1 MIVADTDSLVG
12 RGIAGNGHTGSGRE
26 PIVITGVG
34 AVSPLGSGFDAIAD
48 NLLAGQTGVRAVDPG
63 EFARERHQFAAAVDS
78 IPAPPEGFCPLDS
91 HRFSALTRLEQMAV
105 SPAAHA
111 VADAGLAP
119 HRDRLR
125 IGLVLGIGAEHL
137 KRWEQD
143 FLEFGGQVFEPSPTD
158 TIVHHVARVLGLH
171 GPAVTVAAACA
182 SSGYAMG
189 LGRTWLQAGW
199 VDACV
204 VGGCDVLSPTALAA
218 FYNLRALSRRSDDPA
233 KASRPFDRDRDG
245 FVMGEGGACF
255 VLERLSAARGRGAR
269 IHGELAGVGM
279 SSDAAHMVSPCSDP
293 TQAARAITQALA
305 DARIQADALDYVNA
319 HAAGT
324 PVGDAAEAGAIRR
337 ALGAAVNRV
346 PVSSTKSMSG
356 HLVSAA
362 AAFEAVACLA
372 AIARQAVPPTLNL
385 DNPDPECALDH
396 VPHVA
401 RERRV
406 RVTAS
411 NSFGFGGANLCL
423 VIREAA

>member
-1 MIVADTDSLVG
+1 MSVAAGTG
-12 RGIAGNGHTGSGRE
+12 RSHAGGIGRE
-26 PIVITGVG
+26 PIAITGIG
-34 AVSPLGSGFDAIAD
+34 AVSPLGHSFEAIAD
-48 NLLAGQTGVRAVDPG
+48 SLLAGRTGVRSIDPG
-63 EFARERHQFAAAVDS
+63 AFARESHQFAAAVDV
-78 IPAPPEGFCPLDS
+78 IPAPPDGVCMNDGQGFAS
-91 HRFSALTRLEQMAV
+91 LTRLEQMVLSPV
-105 SPAAHA
+105 SHA
-111 VADAGLAP
+111 VADAGLGP

-125 IGLVLGIGAEHL
+125 IGLVLGLGAEHL
-137 KRWEQD
+137 KMWELD
-143 FLEFGGQVFEPSPTD
+143 FLAGGGQVFLPSRDD
-158 TIVHHVARVLGLH
+158 TLVHRVARMLH
-171 GPAVTVAAACA
+171 LRGPSVTVAAACA
-182 SSGYAMG
+182 SSGYAMA
-189 LGRTWLQAGW
+189 LGRNWLEAGW

-218 FYNLRALSRRSDDPA
+218 FYNLRALSRRSDDAA

-255 VLERLSAARGRGAR
+255 VLERLSAARAR
-269 IHGELAGVGM
+269 DARVYGELAGVGM
-279 SSDAAHMVSPCSDP
+279 SSDAAHMVTPCSDP
-293 TQAARAITQALA
+293 TQAARAITRALA
-305 DARIQADALDYVNA
+305 DAQVATDEIDYVNA

-337 ALGAAVNRV
+337 ALGSAVDRV

-356 HLVSAA
+356 HLISGA

-372 AIARQAVPPTLNL
+372 AIARRAVPPTLNL
-385 DNPDPECALDH
+385 DHPDEQCQLDH

-401 RERRV
+401 RERAV

>member
-1 MIVADTDSLVG
+1 MIVVAQTS
-12 RGIAGNGHTGSGRE
+12 SGAISRE
-26 PIVITGVG
+26 PIAITGIG
-34 AVSPLGSGFDAIAD
+34 AVSPLGHSFDSITD
-48 NLLAGQTGVRAVDPG
+48 SLLAGRSGVRSIDPG
-63 EFARERHQFAAAVDS
+63 AFARESHQFAAAVDV
-78 IPAPPEGFCPLDS
+78 IPAPPDGICPIDAEGF
-91 HRFSALTRLEQMAV
+91 AGLTRLEQMV
-105 SPAAHA
+105 ISPVAHA
-111 VADAGLAP
+111 IADAGLAL

-125 IGLVLGIGAEHL
+125 VGLVLGLGAEQL
-137 KRWEQD
+137 KMWELD
-143 FLEFGGQVFEPSPTD
+143 FLDGGTQVFSPSPTD
-158 TIVHHVARVLGLH
+158 TLVHRVAHLMNLR

-182 SSGYAMG
+182 SSGYAMA
-189 LGRTWLQAGW
+189 LGRSWLNAGW

-255 VLERLSAARGRGAR
+255 VLEPLRAARRRDAR
-269 IHGELAGVGM
+269 VYGELAGVGM

-293 TQAARAITQALA
+293 TQAAWAITQALA
-305 DARIQADALDYVNA
+305 DAQVTADQIDYVNA

-337 ALGAAVNRV
+337 ALGSAVDRV

-356 HLVSAA
+356 HLVSGA
-362 AAFEAVACLA
+362 AAFEAVACMA

-385 DNPDPECALDH
+385 DHPDEQCQLDH

-401 RERRV
+401 RERSV

>member
-1 MIVADTDSLVG
+1 MIVVAQTS
-12 RGIAGNGHTGSGRE
+12 SGAISRE
-26 PIVITGVG
+26 PIAITGIG
-34 AVSPLGSGFDAIAD
+34 AVSPLGHSFDSITD
-48 NLLAGQTGVRAVDPG
+48 SLLAGRSGVRSIDPG
-63 EFARERHQFAAAVDS
+63 AFARESHQFAAAVDV
-78 IPAPPEGFCPLDS
+78 IPAPPDGICPIDADGF
-91 HRFSALTRLEQMAV
+91 AGLTRLEQMV
-105 SPAAHA
+105 ISPVAHA
-111 VADAGLAP
+111 IADAGLAP

-125 IGLVLGIGAEHL
+125 VGLVLGLGAEQL
-137 KRWEQD
+137 KMWELD
-143 FLEFGGQVFEPSPTD
+143 FLDGGTQVFAPSPTD
-158 TIVHHVARVLGLH
+158 TLVHRVAHLMNLR

-182 SSGYAMG
+182 SSGYAMA
-189 LGRTWLQAGW
+189 LGRSWLNAGW

-255 VLERLSAARGRGAR
+255 VLEPLPAARRRDARVYGA
-269 IHGELAGVGM
+269 LAGVGM

-305 DARIQADALDYVNA
+305 DAQLTADQIDYVNA

-337 ALGAAVNRV
+337 ALGSAVDRV

-356 HLVSAA
+356 HLVSGA

-385 DNPDPECALDH
+385 DHPDEQCQLDH

-401 RERRV
+401 RERPV

>member
-1 MIVADTDSLVG
+1 MIVVTHPA
-12 RGIAGNGHTGSGRE
+12 RE
-26 PIVITGVG
+26 AVAITGIG
-34 AVSPLGSGFDAIAD
+34 AVTPLGHSFEAIAE
-48 NLLAGQTGVRAVDPG
+48 NLLAGRSGIRSIDPG
-63 EFARERHQFAAAVDS
+63 EFSRESHQFAAAVDL
-78 IPAPPEGFCPLDS
+78 IPTPPNGICTIDAEGF
-91 HRFSALTRLEQMAV
+91 AGLTRLEQMV
-105 SPAAHA
+105 ISPVAHA
-111 VADAGLAP
+111 IADAGLAP

-125 IGLVLGIGAEHL
+125 IGMVLGLGAEHL
-137 KRWEQD
+137 KMWELD
-143 FLEFGGQVFEPSPTD
+143 FLSGGRQVFEPLHGD
-158 TIVHHVARVLGLH
+158 TLVHCVARMMNLR
-171 GPAVTVAAACA
+171 GPAMTVAAACA
-182 SSGYAMG
+182 SSGYAMA
-189 LGRTWLQAGW
+189 LGRAWLHAGW

-255 VLERLSAARGRGAR
+255 VLEPLSAARRRDAR
-269 IHGELAGVGM
+269 VYGELAGVGM
-279 SSDAAHMVSPCSDP
+279 SSDATHMVSPCSDP
-293 TQAARAITQALA
+293 VQATRAITQALA
-305 DARIQADALDYVNA
+305 DAHVTADEIDYVNA

-337 ALGAAVNRV
+337 ALGAAVDRV

-356 HLVSAA
+356 HLVSGA
-362 AAFEAVACLA
+362 AAFEAIACLA

-385 DNPDPECALDH
+385 DHPDDQCQLNH

-401 RERRV
+401 RARSV
-406 RVTAS
+406 TVTAS

>member
-1 MIVADTDSLVG
+1 MIVVAQTS
-12 RGIAGNGHTGSGRE
+12 SGELRRE
-26 PIVITGVG
+26 PIAITGIG
-34 AVSPLGSGFDAIAD
+34 AVSPLGHSFDSITD
-48 NLLAGQTGVRAVDPG
+48 SLLAGRSGVRSIDPG
-63 EFARERHQFAAAVDS
+63 AFARESHQFAAALDM
-78 IPAPPEGFCPLDS
+78 IPAPPDGICPIDAEGF
-91 HRFSALTRLEQMAV
+91 AGLTRLEQMV
-105 SPAAHA
+105 ISPVAHA
-111 VADAGLAP
+111 IADAGLAP

-125 IGLVLGIGAEHL
+125 VGLVLGLGAEQL
-137 KRWEQD
+137 KMWELD
-143 FLEFGGQVFEPSPTD
+143 FLDGGTQVFSPSPTD
-158 TIVHHVARVLGLH
+158 TLVHRVAHLMNLR

-182 SSGYAMG
+182 SSGYAMA
-189 LGRTWLQAGW
+189 LGRSWLNAGW

-255 VLERLSAARGRGAR
+255 VLEPLRAARRRDAR
-269 IHGELAGVGM
+269 VYGELAGVGM

-305 DARIQADALDYVNA
+305 DAQVTADQIDYVNA

-337 ALGAAVNRV
+337 ALGSAVDRV

-356 HLVSAA
+356 HLVSGA

-385 DNPDPECALDH
+385 DHPDEQCQLDH

-401 RERRV
+401 RERSV

>member
-1 MIVADTDSLVG
+1 MIVVAQTS
-12 RGIAGNGHTGSGRE
+12 SGAISRE
-26 PIVITGVG
+26 PIAITGIG
-34 AVSPLGSGFDAIAD
+34 AVSPLGHSFDSITD
-48 NLLAGQTGVRAVDPG
+48 SLLAGRSGVRSIDPG
-63 EFARERHQFAAAVDS
+63 AFARESHQFAATVDL
-78 IPAPPEGFCPLDS
+78 IPAPPDGICPIDAEGF
-91 HRFSALTRLEQMAV
+91 AELTRLEQMV
-105 SPAAHA
+105 ISPVAHA
-111 VADAGLAP
+111 IADAGLAP

-125 IGLVLGIGAEHL
+125 VGLVLGLGAEQL
-137 KRWEQD
+137 KMWELD
-143 FLEFGGQVFEPSPTD
+143 FLDGGTQVFSPSPTD
-158 TIVHHVARVLGLH
+158 TLVHRVAHLMNLR

-182 SSGYAMG
+182 SSGYAMA
-189 LGRTWLQAGW
+189 LGRSWLNAGW

-233 KASRPFDRDRDG
+233 KVSRPFDRDRDG

-255 VLERLSAARGRGAR
+255 VLEPLSAARRRDAR
-269 IHGELAGVGM
+269 VYGELAGVGM

-305 DARIQADALDYVNA
+305 DAQVTAEQIDYVNA

-337 ALGAAVNRV
+337 ALGSAVDRV

-356 HLVSAA
+356 HLVSGA

-385 DNPDPECALDH
+385 DHPDEQCQLDH

-401 RERRV
+401 RERPV

>member
-1 MIVADTDSLVG
+1 MIVAARNNCVG
-12 RGIAGNGHTGSGRE
+12 ITRE
-26 PIVITGVG
+26 PIAITGIG
-34 AVSPLGSGFDAIAD
+34 AVSPLGHSFDAITD
-48 NLLAGQTGVRAVDPG
+48 SLLAGRSGVRSIDPG
-63 EFARERHQFAAAVDS
+63 EFARESHQFAAAVEA
-78 IPAPPEGFCPLDS
+78 IPAPPESLGVSDGREFAS
-91 HRFSALTRLEQMAV
+91 LTRLEQMV
-105 SPAAHA
+105 LSPVAHA
-111 VADAGLAP
+111 VADAGLGP

-125 IGLVLGIGAEHL
+125 IGLVLGLGAEQL
-137 KRWEQD
+137 KRWELD
-143 FLEFGGQVFEPSPTD
+143 FLAGGSQVFEPSHGSTL
-158 TIVHHVARVLGLH
+158 VHQIARTMNLR

-182 SSGYAMG
+182 SSGYAMAI
-189 LGRTWLQAGW
+189 GRTWLQAGW

-218 FYNLRALSRRSDDPA
+218 FYNLRALSRRSADPA

-255 VLERLSAARGRGAR
+255 VLEPLSAARGRDAR
-269 IHGELAGVGM
+269 VYGELAGIGM
-279 SSDAAHMVSPCSDP
+279 SSDAAHMVTPCSDS

-305 DARIQADALDYVNA
+305 DAQITADELDYINA

-337 ALGAAVNRV
+337 ALGSAVDRV

-356 HLVSAA
+356 HLISGA

-372 AIARQAVPPTLNL
+372 AISRQAVPPTLNL
-385 DNPDPECALDH
+385 DHPDEQCQLDH

-401 RERRV
+401 RERSV

>member
-1 MIVADTDSLVG
+1 MITPA
-12 RGIAGNGHTGSGRE
+12 RIMRE
-26 PIVITGVG
+26 PVAITGVG
-34 AVSPLGSGFDAIAD
+34 AVSPLGHGFDAIAD
-48 NLLAGQTGVRAVDPG
+48 SLLAGRSGVRSIDPG
-63 EFARERHQFAAAVDS
+63 AFARESHQFAAAVES
-78 IPAPPEGFCPLDS
+78 IPAPPAGLCGCDAAEFA
-91 HRFSALTRLEQMAV
+91 ALARLEQMV
-105 SPAAHA
+105 LSPAAHA
-111 VADAGLAP
+111 VADAGLGP
-119 HRDRLR
+119 QRDRLR

-137 KRWEQD
+137 KMWELD
-143 FLEFGGQVFEPSPTD
+143 FLSGGRQVFEPPCSD
-158 TIVHHVARVLGLH
+158 TLVHRVASRLELR

-182 SSGYAMG
+182 SSGYAMA
-189 LGRTWLQAGW
+189 LGRGWVQAGW

-233 KASRPFDRDRDG
+233 RASRPFDRDRDG

-255 VLERLSAARGRGAR
+255 VLEPLSAARSRGAR
-269 IHGELAGVGM
+269 VYGELAGVGM
-279 SSDAAHMVSPCSDP
+279 SSDAAHMVTPCSDP
-293 TQAARAITQALA
+293 AQAARAIGQALA
-305 DARIQADALDYVNA
+305 DAHVTAESIDYVNA

-324 PVGDAAEAGAIRR
+324 PVGDAAEAGAIQR
-337 ALGAAVNRV
+337 ALGPAVDRV

-356 HLVSAA
+356 HLISGA

-385 DNPDPECALDH
+385 DSPDPQCQLDH

-401 RERRV
+401 RERAV

-423 VIREAA
+423 VIRAAA

>member
-1 MIVADTDSLVG
+1 MIVVAQTSSSE
-12 RGIAGNGHTGSGRE
+12 ISRE
-26 PIVITGVG
+26 PVVITGVG
-34 AVSPLGSGFDAIAD
+34 AVSPLGHSFDAITD
-48 NLLAGQTGVRAVDPG
+48 SLMAGRTGVRSIDPG
-63 EFARERHQFAAAVDS
+63 EFARESHQFAAAVDA
-78 IPAPPEGFCPLDS
+78 IPAPPDSICPFDGRGFAD
-91 HRFSALTRLEQMAV
+91 LTRLEQMVV
-105 SPAAHA
+105 SPVAHA

-125 IGLVLGIGAEHL
+125 IGLVLGLGAEQL
-137 KRWEQD
+137 KRWELD
-143 FLEFGGQVFEPSPTD
+143 FLAGGTQVFSPSPTD
-158 TIVHHVARVLGLH
+158 TLVHQVARMVNLC

-182 SSGYAMG
+182 SSGYAMA
-189 LGRTWLQAGW
+189 LGRNWLNAGW

-255 VLERLSAARGRGAR
+255 VLERRSAARAR
-269 IHGELAGVGM
+269 DARVYGELAGVGM

-305 DARIQADALDYVNA
+305 DAHVAADEIDYVNA

-337 ALGAAVNRV
+337 ALGSAVDHV

-356 HLVSAA
+356 HLVSGA

-385 DNPDPECALDH
+385 DSPDPQCQLDH

-401 RERRV
+401 RERSV

>member
-1 MIVADTDSLVG
+1 MIVVAQTS
-12 RGIAGNGHTGSGRE
+12 SGELRRE
-26 PIVITGVG
+26 PIAITGIG
-34 AVSPLGSGFDAIAD
+34 AVSPLGHSFDSITD
-48 NLLAGQTGVRAVDPG
+48 SLLAGRSGVRSIDPG
-63 EFARERHQFAAAVDS
+63 AFARESHQFAAALDM
-78 IPAPPEGFCPLDS
+78 IPAPPDGICPIDAEGF
-91 HRFSALTRLEQMAV
+91 AGLTRLEQMV
-105 SPAAHA
+105 ISPVAHA
-111 VADAGLAP
+111 IADAGLAP

-125 IGLVLGIGAEHL
+125 VGLVLGLGAEQL
-137 KRWEQD
+137 KMWELD
-143 FLEFGGQVFEPSPTD
+143 FLDGGTQVFSPSPTD
-158 TIVHHVARVLGLH
+158 TLVHRVAHLMNLR

-182 SSGYAMG
+182 SSGYAMA
-189 LGRTWLQAGW
+189 LGRSWLNAGW

-255 VLERLSAARGRGAR
+255 VLEPLRAARRRDAR
-269 IHGELAGVGM
+269 VYGELAGVGM

-305 DARIQADALDYVNA
+305 DAQVTADQIDYVNA

-337 ALGAAVNRV
+337 ALGSAVDRV

-356 HLVSAA
+356 HLVSGA

-372 AIARQAVPPTLNL
+372 AIARKAVPPTLNL
-385 DNPDPECALDH
+385 DNPDPQCQLDH

-401 RERRV
+401 RERSV

>member
-1 MIVADTDSLVG
+1 M
-12 RGIAGNGHTGSGRE
+12 
-26 PIVITGVG
+26 IVITHPAREAVAITGIG
-34 AVSPLGSGFDAIAD
+34 AVSPLGHSFEAIAES
-48 NLLAGQTGVRAVDPG
+48 LLAGRSGIRSIDPG
-63 EFARERHQFAAAVDS
+63 DFSRESHQFAAAVDL
-78 IPAPPEGFCPLDS
+78 IPAPPDGICSLDVEGFAC
-91 HRFSALTRLEQMAV
+91 LTRLEKMVV
-105 SPAAHA
+105 SPVAHA
-111 VADAGLAP
+111 LADACLGP

-125 IGLVLGIGAEHL
+125 IGLVLGLGAEHL
-137 KRWEQD
+137 KMWELD
-143 FLEFGGQVFEPSPTD
+143 FLSGGRQVLEPPHGNTL
-158 TIVHHVARVLGLH
+158 VHHVARMMNLR

-182 SSGYAMG
+182 SSGYAMA
-189 LGRTWLQAGW
+189 LGRSWLEAGW

-255 VLERLSAARGRGAR
+255 VLEPLSAARRR
-269 IHGELAGVGM
+269 DVRVYGELAGVGM
-279 SSDAAHMVSPCSDP
+279 SSDATHMVSPCSDP
-293 TQAARAITQALA
+293 VQAARAITQALA
-305 DARIQADALDYVNA
+305 DAHVTADEIDYVNA

-337 ALGAAVNRV
+337 ALGSAVDRV

-356 HLVSAA
+356 HLVSGA

-372 AIARQAVPPTLNL
+372 AIARRAVPPTLNL
-385 DNPDPECALDH
+385 DNPDPQCQLDH

-401 RERRV
+401 RERSV

>member
-1 MIVADTDSLVG
+1 MIVVAQTS
-12 RGIAGNGHTGSGRE
+12 SGAISRE
-26 PIVITGVG
+26 PIAITGIG
-34 AVSPLGSGFDAIAD
+34 AVSPLGHSFDAITD
-48 NLLAGQTGVRAVDPG
+48 SLLAGRSGVRSIDPG
-63 EFARERHQFAAAVDS
+63 AFARESHQFAAAVDV
-78 IPAPPEGFCPLDS
+78 IPAPPDGICPIDAEGF
-91 HRFSALTRLEQMAV
+91 AGLTRLEQMV
-105 SPAAHA
+105 ISPVAHA
-111 VADAGLAP
+111 IADAGLAP
-119 HRDRLR
+119 HRERLR
-125 IGLVLGIGAEHL
+125 VGLVLGLGAEQL
-137 KRWEQD
+137 KMWELD
-143 FLEFGGQVFEPSPTD
+143 FLDGGTQVFAPSPTD
-158 TIVHHVARVLGLH
+158 TLVHRVAHLMNLR

-182 SSGYAMG
+182 SSGYAMA
-189 LGRTWLQAGW
+189 LGRSWLNAGW

-255 VLERLSAARGRGAR
+255 VLEPLSAARRRHAR
-269 IHGELAGVGM
+269 VYGELAGVGM

-305 DARIQADALDYVNA
+305 DAQVTADQIDYVNA

-337 ALGAAVNRV
+337 ALGSAVDRV

-356 HLVSAA
+356 HLVSGA

-385 DNPDPECALDH
+385 DHPDEQCQLDH

-401 RERRV
+401 RERPV

>member
-1 MIVADTDSLVG
+1 MIVAARNSSL
-12 RGIAGNGHTGSGRE
+12 GITRE
-26 PIVITGVG
+26 PIAITGIG
-34 AVSPLGSGFDAIAD
+34 AVSPLGHSFDAITD
-48 NLLAGQTGVRAVDPG
+48 SLLAGRSGVRSIDPG
-63 EFARERHQFAAAVDS
+63 EFARESHQFAAAVEA
-78 IPAPPEGFCPLDS
+78 IPAPPESLGVSDGREFAS
-91 HRFSALTRLEQMAV
+91 LTRLEQMV
-105 SPAAHA
+105 LSPVAHA
-111 VADAGLAP
+111 VADAGLGP

-125 IGLVLGIGAEHL
+125 IGLVLGLGAEQL
-137 KRWEQD
+137 KRWELD
-143 FLEFGGQVFEPSPTD
+143 FLAGGSQVFEPSHGSTL
-158 TIVHHVARVLGLH
+158 VHQVARQISLR

-182 SSGYAMG
+182 SSGYAMAI
-189 LGRTWLQAGW
+189 GRTWLQAGW

-255 VLERLSAARGRGAR
+255 VLEPLSAARGRDAR
-269 IHGELAGVGM
+269 VYGELAGIGM
-279 SSDAAHMVSPCSDP
+279 SSDAAHMVTPCSDS

-305 DARIQADALDYVNA
+305 DAHVTADKLDYINA

-337 ALGAAVNRV
+337 ALGSAVDRV

-356 HLVSAA
+356 HLISGA

-372 AIARQAVPPTLNL
+372 AISRQAVPPTVNL
-385 DNPDPECALDH
+385 DHPDEQCQLDH

-401 RERRV
+401 RERSV